1 MSADRPTFAVEII
14 KVLTIKKLRNMKKNV
29 FMIMVLCCVSM
40 MANAEVAKY
49 CMSYADYV
57 ADNWKSVDEL
67 TEGCTNQ
74 VCQLKSDDHCVYFK
88 TGDKACD
95 EILKKQAFAV
105 KYGNQLYVN
114 SRNLRYNDIPL
125 ETSKYIQAV
134 PYGDHKL
141 CVMAYKTNTLLA
153 LADIGC
159 LASSIFVSN
168 NWVSLGLLGGSIGA
182 GVANHAL
189 SDYTCYLI
197 DSNANAKG
205 KTPITRIN
213 DAFMENL
220 LSDDA
225 SLLGKYMAVKNKH
238 GRQSA
243 ANVLPILMEKGLVAG
258 N

>member
-1 MSADRPTFAVEII
+1 
-14 KVLTIKKLRNMKKNV
+14 MKKNV

-153 LADIGC
+153 LADIDKKKTQAGIDGDTKAVEE
-159 LASSIFVSN
+159 LEKRYQELKKQIADAAA
-168 NWVSLGLLGGSIGA
+168 GA
-182 GVANHAL
+182 THL
-189 SDYTCYLI
+189 
-197 DSNANAKG
+197 
-205 KTPITRIN
+205 
-213 DAFMENL
+213 
-220 LSDDA
+220 
-225 SLLGKYMAVKNKH
+225 
-238 GRQSA
+238 
-243 ANVLPILMEKGLVAG
+243 
-258 N
+258 

>member
-1 MSADRPTFAVEII
+1 
-14 KVLTIKKLRNMKKNV
+14 MKKNV
-29 FMIMVLCCVSM
+29 FMIMVLCCVSL
-40 MANAEVAKY
+40 MAKAEVAKY

-57 ADNWKSVDEL
+57 AGNWKSVDEL
-67 TEGCTNQ
+67 TEGRTHQ

-88 TGDKACD
+88 TGDKLSD

-134 PYGDHKL
+134 PYGDDKL
-141 CVMAYKTNTLLA
+141 CVMAYKTNGLLA
-153 LADIGC
+153 LADVGC
-159 LASSIFVSN
+159 LASSIFVKDT
-168 NWVSLGLLGGSIGA
+168 WVSLGLLGGSVAA
-182 GVANHAL
+182 GIANKSL
-189 SDYTCYLI
+189 SDYACYLI

-213 DAFMENL
+213 DQFMENL
-220 LSDDA
+220 LSDDTP
-225 SLLGKYMAVKNKH
+225 LLDKYMAIKSKH
-238 GRQSA
+238 NRQSA

>member
-1 MSADRPTFAVEII
+1 M
-14 KVLTIKKLRNMKKNV
+14 
-29 FMIMVLCCVSM
+29 
-40 MANAEVAKY
+40 
-49 CMSYADYV
+49 
-57 ADNWKSVDEL
+57 
-67 TEGCTNQ
+67 
-74 VCQLKSDDHCVYFK
+74 
-88 TGDKACD
+88 
-95 EILKKQAFAV
+95 

-141 CVMAYKTNTLLA
+141 CVMAYKTNALLA

-168 NWVSLGLLGGSIGA
+168 NWVSLGLIGGSIGA